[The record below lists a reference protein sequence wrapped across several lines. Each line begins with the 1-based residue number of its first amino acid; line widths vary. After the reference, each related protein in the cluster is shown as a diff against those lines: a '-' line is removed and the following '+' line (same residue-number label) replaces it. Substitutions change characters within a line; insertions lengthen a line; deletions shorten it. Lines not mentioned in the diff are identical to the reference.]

1 MCERQ
6 EGGIHWCLQDALGDA
21 WQMMLHCLL
30 RQCTQIFNG
39 LLWAQ
44 SNTEFSSVVCILM
57 QGYSV
62 RVRGPMH
69 HPSVQCACVRTLSRV
84 WSVAPS
90 MWFSQVSPTCR
101 HRAHRDVLRS
111 GHSAGAAAVGQLRDR
126 GERGGAQAGG
136 RGAAAAA
143 RGHGSDR

>member
-1 MCERQ
+1 MRAPGRRHTLVSTRCPW
-6 EGGIHWCLQDALGDA
+6 GCVADDAALSLEAMYPDFQWA
-21 WQMMLHCLL
+21 AV
-30 RQCTQIFNG
+30 
-39 LLWAQ
+39 AQ

-143 RGHGSDR
+143 RRHGSDR